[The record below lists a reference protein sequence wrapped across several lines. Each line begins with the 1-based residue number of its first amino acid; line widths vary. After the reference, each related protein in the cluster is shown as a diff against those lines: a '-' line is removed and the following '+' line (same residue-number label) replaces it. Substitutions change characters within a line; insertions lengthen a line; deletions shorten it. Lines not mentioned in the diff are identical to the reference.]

1 MSTLQIPAIG
11 WMSAVSPCTECL
23 RIVAHESRRNVYA
36 GQQHDCYD
44 CQNRLTVQRIVQDG
58 PAMTRTEAVLAD
70 DSIFAEKK
78 WTVVEV
84 AFDDTF
90 TSEARDAWML
100 NYGMEGFQQRSNRLG
115 WAIFNKE
122 ANSEASVL
130 VLLDDGVVG
139 RCLLDTA
146 D

>member
-1 MSTLQIPAIG
+1 MEDELD
-11 WMSAVSPCTECL
+11 AVDG
-23 RIVAHESRRNVYA
+23 RRRDLV
-36 GQQHDCYD
+36 
-44 CQNRLTVQRIVQDG
+44 I
-58 PAMTRTEAVLAD
+58 
-70 DSIFAEKK
+70 
-78 WTVVEV
+78 VEV